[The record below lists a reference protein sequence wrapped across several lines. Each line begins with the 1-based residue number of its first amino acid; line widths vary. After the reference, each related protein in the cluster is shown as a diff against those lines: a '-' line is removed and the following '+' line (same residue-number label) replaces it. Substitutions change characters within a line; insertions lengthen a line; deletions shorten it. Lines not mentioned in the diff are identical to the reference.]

1 MVRSICSW
9 WARIGVFLVAIVLGI
24 GYAASAYAS
33 HVYRGPEGY
42 EWYSNAGNNYY
53 NAYKRL
59 DIEKKVIEETGVG
72 GSKKV
77 QYTLVWNKDKDQA
90 AFSGRVWL
98 FAFLP
103 KDIQDNGM
111 TITRYK
117 DELKRKLEG
126 GRLVTYWETVT
137 IAKQSIGDFA
147 ASDSRDSFVYGEDG
161 FNKNWSDGFGQT
173 NPNKD
178 QDVAHAGNN
187 ESTCEMTSWKDQG
200 KFRRSLWSYEN
211 GTNTTHK
218 WVVEA
223 WVPSGFDI
231 DNEPVLMGYNSSN
244 TVSHEDFFMGYGPFD
259 TDNDGLPDYLET
271 KNKTNPF
278 GASLTYKSEPLPYGA
293 ASSVKPLAQT
303 GTVGNLENRYV
314 FSADNGGV
322 SDAVPT
328 GATYTLSSPLPAG
341 VSETTNKNHMAPGR
355 VFLDP
360 NTGELLFHPSD
371 VHAGQKVDFEIN
383 VEFPQ
388 HSACRPK
395 LKEKINAS
403 FTVKTPAKNDYSP
416 QYADT
421 SVQAGTSV
429 DTQAPKDK
437 DPNKHLPD
445 GTKFTITEQGKK
457 DYPWAKINEAT
468 GVITLSPDRKVTP
481 KDYSIPVLVTYPDT
495 STATIA
501 AKVTVT
507 KPAPQKGDFT
517 VKASETEVWV
527 QAGHPFIPE
536 LKVTAQSIS
545 QEDPIDIAMVCS
557 PAGQESDPSKQSMNG
572 WSLGD
577 QMRYRAAT
585 ADEER
590 QVAQGAAKTP
600 GVLYRNDAGVARTD
614 TSVAGF
620 AQKAGEYSCAFFGSN
635 KLDEIKKI
643 GLLSNG
649 KTNDASGLYEGIRG
663 IAWDSATVKVH
674 VVEPFELPKTGG
686 TGVMVWLGLVC
697 LGGTLLVG
705 MWLGI
710 SQLSPR
716 RALRS

>member
-9 WARIGVFLVAIVLGI
+9 WARVGIFLVAIVLGV
-24 GYAASAYAS
+24 GYAASVYAS

-72 GSKKV
+72 GTKKV
-77 QYTLVWNKDKDQA
+77 QYTFTWNKTKDQV

-117 DELKRKLEG
+117 DEIKKKLEG

-137 IAKQSIGDFA
+137 IAKQSIGDFNA
-147 ASDSRDSFVYGEDG
+147 GSGTRSSFVYGEDG
-161 FNKNWSDGFGQT
+161 FDKNWSDGFGQT

-178 QDVAHAGNN
+178 NDVAHAGNN

-223 WVPSGFDI
+223 WVPSSFNI
-231 DNEPVLMGYNSSN
+231 DTEPVLMGYNSSN
-244 TVSHEDFFMGYGPFD
+244 TISTEDFFMGYGPFD

-278 GASLTYKSEPLPYGA
+278 GASLTYKSEPLPYGV

-314 FSADNGGV
+314 FSADDRV

-328 GATYTLSSPLPAG
+328 GATYTLSSTLPAG
-341 VSETTNKNHMAPGR
+341 VSETTNKNQMAPGR

-371 VHAGQKVDFEIN
+371 AHAGKKVDFEVN

-388 HSACRPK
+388 HSTCRPK

-403 FTVKTPAKNDYSP
+403 FTVKTPAKNEYSP

-445 GTKFTITEQGKK
+445 GTKFAITEQGKK

-495 STATIA
+495 STTTIA

-507 KPAPQKGDFT
+507 KPTPQKGDFT
-517 VKASETEVWV
+517 VKASETEVWL
-527 QAGHPFIPE
+527 QAGQPFVP
-536 LKVTAQSIS
+536 KVSVTAQSQGQS
-545 QEDPIDIAMVCS
+545 NPIDLRMVCS
-557 PAGQESDPSKQSMNG
+557 SENDPTNVPYGING
-572 WSLGD
+572 WGMNI
-577 QMRYRAAT
+577 QTRYGTASDRQEAAFKQT
-585 ADEER
+585 GKREPNTLYKAD
-590 QVAQGAAKTP
+590 GI
-600 GVLYRNDAGVARTD
+600 LARTD
-614 TSVAGF
+614 SSIAGR
-620 AQKAGEYSCAFFGSN
+620 AEKTGTYKCAFFGSSN
-635 KLDEIKKI
+635 IAQLEQV
-643 GLLSNG
+643 GLKSDG
-649 KTNDASGLYEGIRG
+649 KVNDSSGLYEKIRT
-663 IAWDSATVKVH
+663 IAWDSDVVTVH
-674 VVEPFELPKTGG
+674 VVEPFALPKTGG
-686 TGVMVWLGLVC
+686 AGVLIQLGIIC
-697 LGGTLLVG
+697 LGGTALTAL
-705 MWLGI
+705 WFI
-710 SQLSPR
+710 FSQR
-716 RALRS
+716 KMKKA